1 MAGLSGISRPTVGGF
16 NSRPL
21 CSGMV
26 LQLTMSGSESVQSHE
41 STKRY
46 IQAAGWLV
54 VARHYLANKVNNM
67 FTLSPQTIA
76 KIRQVEH
83 RISSLWDEIIK
94 IRTPTRSLV
103 GGADFELELEAHI
116 SAAFVMALNKGATPE
131 SAANTSKAIG
141 EAFVREWNRN
151 AARQRVTIASKHEV
165 QRWSKA
171 GDKYAERLQRE
182 FEQISPLPV

>member
-1 MAGLSGISRPTVGGF
+1 MI
-16 NSRPL
+16 
-21 CSGMV
+21 
-26 LQLTMSGSESVQSHE
+26 
-41 STKRY
+41 
-46 IQAAGWLV
+46 
-54 VARHYLANKVNNM
+54 
-67 FTLSPQTIA
+67 TLSPQTIA
-76 KIRQVEH
+76 KMRELEQ
-83 RISSLWDEIIK
+83 RISQLWDEIIK

-151 AARQRVTIASKHEV
+151 YARQRVTITSKHEV
-165 QRWSKA
+165 QRCAKA

-182 FEQISPLPV
+182 FEQISSVPV

>member
-1 MAGLSGISRPTVGGF
+1 MA
-16 NSRPL
+16 
-21 CSGMV
+21 
-26 LQLTMSGSESVQSHE
+26 
-41 STKRY
+41 
-46 IQAAGWLV
+46 
-54 VARHYLANKVNNM
+54 
-67 FTLSPQTIA
+67 TLSPQTIA
-76 KIRQVEH
+76 KMRQVEQ
-83 RISSLWDEIIK
+83 RISQLWDEIIK

-151 AARQRVTIASKHEV
+151 YARQRVTIASKHEV
-165 QRWSKA
+165 QRWAKA

-182 FEQISPLPV
+182 FEEISSVPV

>member
-1 MAGLSGISRPTVGGF
+1 
-16 NSRPL
+16 
-21 CSGMV
+21 MV
-26 LQLTMSGSESVQSHE
+26 
-41 STKRY
+41 
-46 IQAAGWLV
+46 
-54 VARHYLANKVNNM
+54 
-67 FTLSPQTIA
+67 TLSPQTIA
-76 KIRQVEH
+76 KMRQIEQ
-83 RISSLWDEIIK
+83 RISQLWDEIIK

-151 AARQRVTIASKHEV
+151 AARQRVTITSKHEV

-171 GDKYAERLQRE
+171 GDKFAERLQRE

>member
-1 MAGLSGISRPTVGGF
+1 
-16 NSRPL
+16 
-21 CSGMV
+21 
-26 LQLTMSGSESVQSHE
+26 MSGSESVQSHE

-54 VARHYLANKVNNM
+54 VARHYLANKVNHM
-67 FTLSPQTIA
+67 VTLSPQTIA

-94 IRTPTRSLV
+94 IRTPTQSLV
-103 GGADFELELEAHI
+103 GGADFELELEAHV
-116 SAAFVMALNKGATPE
+116 SASFVMALNKGATPE

-151 AARQRVTIASKHEV
+151 AARQRVTITSKHEV
-165 QRWSKA
+165 QKWSKA
-171 GDKYAERLQRE
+171 GDKYAERLQKE